1 ELRER
6 ARDAL
11 QRQIDGSSELH
22 FQFNLALMWRNVI
35 EESSPDLVASLGPEG
50 LVPFSQSLATIQRSQ
65 SRVQFELVN
74 GAIETLEALAEHYRL
89 GVVSDGQG
97 AFVRAEL
104 RELGISRYFDVVVV
118 AGDLGY
124 RKPDPRLFRHAIEQ
138 LETDP
143 TGSVYV
149 GTDPERDAPVGPRRA
164 GRRAGPPRPRTFTRA
179 RRRCIGCSEASHSG
193 NIQVCREAG
202 LPTGCCRKNVP
213 CLRPLSMLSLDPK
226 HLNPSPATSLLRWA
240 RHTRTLR
247 KLRDIWCTRTWQG
260 TTRTGKPIHPFRNG
274 CDGGGGRRVHV
285 WSGRGS
291 IRSRSRDIPR

>member
-1 ELRER
+1 MITAVLFDFYDTLVDIKTEDWGDDAMRGVAYFLRYRGLHLRRAELRER

-22 FQFNLALMWRNVI
+22 FQFDLALMWRNVI

-138 LETDP
+138 MGTDS
-143 TGSVYV
+143 TASVYV
-149 GTDPERDAPVGPRRA
+149 GTDPERDARASDAIGMHPVLVGYRSVPEELV
-164 GRRAGPPRPRTFTRA
+164 GVPVRPVRELSHVPDAVASVVARLRTQATHQSVA
-179 RRRCIGCSEASHSG
+179 KPASP
-193 NIQVCREAG
+193 QDVVER
-202 LPTGCCRKNVP
+202 
-213 CLRPLSMLSLDPK
+213 
-226 HLNPSPATSLLRWA
+226 TSHA
-240 RHTRTLR
+240 
-247 KLRDIWCTRTWQG
+247 
-260 TTRTGKPIHPFRNG
+260 
-274 CDGGGGRRVHV
+274 
-285 WSGRGS
+285 
-291 IRSRSRDIPR
+291 